1 VTTHAP
7 ARTISPETPSGHER
21 QRPLVRN
28 LRTFRM
34 VWLRE
39 LIRLKRRPIRI
50 LSGLVQPLLFL
61 LVLGA
66 GLKGLV
72 ASRDLPPGVSY
83 QAFIFPG
90 ILGMSIITSSLFAAV
105 AIIWDREFGF
115 MHEMLVA
122 PVSRTSLVV
131 GKAFG
136 GGSVAVMRGIV
147 LLAFAPVVG
156 VHLTLPR
163 VIGASAALFL
173 LAFTLTSFGIVVAGR
188 MERMESFQ
196 MVMALL
202 VQPMIFLSGALFPL
216 ENLPGWLAVLC
227 RLNPATYGIDLCR
240 RALFPHPQ
248 ALRIGDWLVPVW
260 FDVAVV
266 LALGAAMLAIAVR
279 SFGKIE

>member
-1 VTTHAP
+1 MTTHAP
-7 ARTISPETPSGHER
+7 AVTVSPEEASGHEH
-21 QRPLVRN
+21 QRLLVRN
-28 LRTFRM
+28 LRTFWM
-34 VWLRE
+34 VWLRD
-39 LIRLKRRPIRI
+39 LIRFKRRPIRI

-72 ASRDLPPGVSY
+72 ARRDLPAGVSY

-90 ILGMSIITSSLFAAV
+90 VLGMSIITSSLFAAV

-122 PVSRTSLVV
+122 PVSRTPLVV

-156 VHLTLPR
+156 VHLTIPR
-163 VIGASAALFL
+163 VIGTLATLFL
-173 LAFTLTSFGIVVAGR
+173 LAFTLTSFGILVAGR

-240 RALFPHPQ
+240 RALLPQ
-248 ALRIGDWLVPVW
+248 PRALTIGDWLVPVW

>member
-1 VTTHAP
+1 MTTHAP
-7 ARTISPETPSGHER
+7 AVSISPEKASGHEH

-28 LRTFRM
+28 LRTFWM

-39 LIRLKRRPIRI
+39 LIRFKRRPIRI

-72 ASRDLPPGVSY
+72 ASRDLPAGVSY

-122 PVSRTSLVV
+122 PVSRTSLVL
-131 GKAFG
+131 GKAVG
-136 GGSVAVMRGIV
+136 GGSVAVMQGVVLIV
-147 LLAFAPVVG
+147 IAPFIG
-156 VHLTLPR
+156 VHLTVVR
-163 VIGASAALFL
+163 VLALL
-173 LAFTLTSFGIVVAGR
+173 LALLMLAFALTAFGIVLASR

-196 MVMALL
+196 MVMAL
-202 VQPMIFLSGALFPL
+202 VMQPMIFLS
-216 ENLPGWLAVLC
+216 
-227 RLNPATYGIDLCR
+227 
-240 RALFPHPQ
+240 
-248 ALRIGDWLVPVW
+248 
-260 FDVAVV
+260 
-266 LALGAAMLAIAVR
+266 
-279 SFGKIE
+279 